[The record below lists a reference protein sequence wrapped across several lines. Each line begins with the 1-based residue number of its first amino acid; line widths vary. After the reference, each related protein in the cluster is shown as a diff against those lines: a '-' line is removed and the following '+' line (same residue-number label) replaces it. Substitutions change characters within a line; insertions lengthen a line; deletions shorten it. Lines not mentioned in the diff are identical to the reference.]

1 MQVMKVA
8 SYNNFQRNNV
18 KNKNIHNVF
27 KKPGKIYTKKE
38 LDEKTKKQ
46 YILWTTFYRRNI
58 HIFCT
63 HFLGVKLRLYQIF
76 WLYLMS
82 KSSLFMCIA
91 SRASAKSFIIGL
103 YITVECILRPGLIVC
118 ITSGSKA
125 QSGLIVSEKIRDYF
139 KAEYSMIAREIK
151 NIICSNDKYEI
162 HFHNGSK
169 IIVKP
174 SSDLSRGIRSNINIY
189 EESRIID
196 KEIIDTVFTPFL
208 ISRQPPYLNEE
219 KYKKDIYLEPSK
231 EIYITSAWFKNST
244 TWTDFTNTVKMHYE
258 GKRAFFLAFDYL
270 LTLKEKIKTKEELE
284 QAKAKSTD
292 MSWCQEFENRM
303 YNETDDAFFKF
314 SDFAKNRVLKQAWI
328 QPNITDSETTLRQK
342 HMRKNEGEIRVVS
355 FDVAYRGGKAN
366 DNSVLSCARLIPTS
380 KGYIRELVY
389 MDSFNGMNGLHQVL
403 KAKRLF
409 YDFEADYFVIDIV
422 TIGLP
427 TYDIFS
433 NVTED
438 IERGIRY
445 DAWKTMDHPTIS
457 NLEDLK
463 SRAYSLNAVPLIYPI
478 TGSLEKNDLIA
489 KDFNDKIKSG
499 MFKFLVDESKAD
511 DYFLKTIVKKNK
523 KTQEDS
529 ISDPNVKINFLK
541 PYIQTTALINET
553 VSLEQTLMSGKIKL
567 VEADRMSR
575 KDRYSSCSY
584 LNYFA
589 SLKDAEILKET
600 ESDDCDWKQY
610 MAFGKTSFN

>member
-1 MQVMKVA
+1 MA
-8 SYNNFQRNNV
+8 SYSNFQRSNV

-27 KKPGKIYTKKE
+27 KKPGKIFTKKE
-38 LDEKTKKQ
+38 LDKKIKEK

-63 HFLGVKLRLYQIF
+63 HYLEVKLRLYQVF
-76 WLYLMS
+76 WLFLMS

-103 YITVECILRPGLIVC
+103 YIIAECILRPGLIVC

-125 QSGLIVSEKIRDYF
+125 QAGLIISEKIRDYF
-139 KAEYSMIAREIK
+139 KSEYGMIAREIK
-151 NIICSNDKYEI
+151 NIICNNDKYEV

-174 SSDLSRGIRSNINIY
+174 SSDLSRGIRSNINVY

-196 KEIIDTVFTPFL
+196 KEVIDKVFTPFL
-208 ISRQPPYLNEE
+208 ISRQPPYLNND

-231 EIYITSAWFKNST
+231 EIYITSAWFKNSS
-244 TWTDFTNTVKMHYE
+244 TWTDFVNAVKMHYQ

-270 LTLKEKIKTKEELE
+270 LTLKEKIKTKEELD
-284 QAKAKSTD
+284 QAKTKATD
-292 MSWCQEFENRM
+292 MSWGQEYENIM
-303 YNETDDAFFKF
+303 YSETDGAFFKF

-328 QPNITDSETTLRQK
+328 PPLIIDSATTIKQK
-342 HMRKNEGEIRVVS
+342 NMKKIEGEIRVVS
-355 FDVAYRGGKAN
+355 FDVAYRGGNAN

-409 YDFEADYFVIDIV
+409 YDFEADYFIIDIV

-438 IERGIRY
+438 IERGVQY
-445 DAWKTMDHPTIS
+445 DAWKTMSHSTIS
-457 NLEDLK
+457 NLEDLQN
-463 SRAYSLNAVPLIYPI
+463 RAYSLNAVPLIYPI

-529 ISDPNVKINFLK
+529 ISDLNVKIDFLK
-541 PYIQTTALINET
+541 PYVQTTALINET
-553 VSLEQTLMSGKIKL
+553 VSLEQTLTNGKIKL

-589 SLKDAEILKET
+589 SLKDAEILREQNK
-600 ESDDCDWKQY
+600 DLDWKDY
-610 MAFGKTSFN
+610 IYFPKKGFY